1 MKEPSPSP
9 ESAKLFFWRA
19 SNIVLWRLYLSMSSY
34 HHNDLAIKIL
44 WVLVHPK
51 MDVKQLLFLC
61 TMTSRVPFFIQD
73 NSESLQLSSC
83 LMKAQYDYVNLV
95 YIDTRNDLKTSFEEK
110 NNYLA
115 LKHYIDKFYY
125 LSFDQSVCR
134 SLLTNRLFKAL
145 LNA

>member
-1 MKEPSPSP
+1 M
-9 ESAKLFFWRA
+9 
-19 SNIVLWRLYLSMSSY
+19 
-34 HHNDLAIKIL
+34 
-44 WVLVHPK
+44 HPK

-83 LMKAQYDYVNLV
+83 LMKAQYVNLV